1 MEYQPGDLKRLQSAE
16 LSILKE
22 IDELCTRH
30 DIPYFLE
37 SGSALGAMRHG
48 GFIPWDD
55 DIDIGM
61 LRPDYERFLQL
72 AAIELSETCELLVP
86 GISDHYA
93 AMFAKVMRKGT
104 KFYTNETLEAGLHQG
119 IFVDVFPYDDLSTDE
134 SIAQAQIASGRTWQ
148 SVSYL
153 YHAKTINVPHKGV
166 LGSAERL
173 GCRCAHHLIHFAL
186 SEDRIYEQFRKRT
199 QCIGE
204 PSDLC
209 VAFAW
214 PVENGFE
221 KRRLIPA
228 RRIPFEGLSLP
239 VPADTEYY
247 LEKVFG
253 SDWRQ
258 LPPVDERRNHAP
270 IILEFAQEEA

>member
-1 MEYQPGDLKRLQSAE
+1 MEYKPGDLKRLQSAE

-119 IFVDVFPYDDLSTDE
+119 IFVDVFPYDDLSADE
-134 SIAQAQIASGRTWQ
+134 SIAQAQIASGRAWQ

-166 LGSAERL
+166 LGTFERL
-173 GCRCAHHLIHFAL
+173 GCRCAHHIIHLAL
-186 SEDRIYEQFRKRT
+186 SEERINEQFRKGAHCSGEVSDR
-199 QCIGE
+199 CI
-204 PSDLC
+204 
-209 VAFAW
+209 AFAW
-214 PVENGFE
+214 PVKDGFE
-221 KRRLIPA
+221 KQRLIPA
-228 RRIPFEGLSLP
+228 RRIPFEGLNLP

-247 LEKVFG
+247 LERVFG

-258 LPPVDERRNHAP
+258 LPPADERRNHAP
-270 IILEFAQEEA
+270 VILEFAQEEA